1 VTLNDYRLIVY
12 YSLCYNEG
20 ELTPSITFVHYAAAS
35 RTPRNTR
42 SQLLNALSLCATE
55 LPGHCTDIPALL
67 FTCRQGLL
75 SSARINTV
83 LALPSYSW
91 KMSLNV
97 IFHQQLGLPSD
108 SILHFPTN
116 TFYSFFFRLSALP
129 CCLNPHHYD
138 LFCTRAL
145 SACWICS
152 IANNTLRDVVRA
164 FAEDTL
170 SFQNVVKYARMIL
183 SYVPQKS
190 TTRTHQCPAA
200 LAAVCRLLVP
210 NCRILNGKCG
220 KCVHNICTSLNE
232 TRLSLC

>member
-1 VTLNDYRLIVY
+1 MHCHCVPLN
-12 YSLCYNEG
+12 C
-20 ELTPSITFVHYAAAS
+20 
-35 RTPRNTR
+35 
-42 SQLLNALSLCATE
+42 Q
-55 LPGHCTDIPALL
+55 GHCTDILALL

-97 IFHQQLGLPSD
+97 IFPRQLGLPSD

-116 TFYSFFFRLSALP
+116 TFYSFFFRLSAIP

-138 LFCTRAL
+138 VFCTCAL
-145 SACWICS
+145 STSWICN

-170 SFQNVVKYARMIL
+170 SFQNVVKYARNVL
-183 SYVPQKS
+183 SYVPQKR
-190 TTRTHQCPAA
+190 TARTHQCPTA

-220 KCVHNICTSLNE
+220 KGGHNICTSLNE
-232 TRLSLC
+232 TRLSLCRFSRNAVTFYFLRLSSVPNFSERVERCGTGG